1 MVILDEASSEDT
13 YKNCEHLQN
22 FITSAKIRY
31 ERKGMDTV
39 MIKNCSRAIFLTN
52 NDIATKIEQNDRRYQ
67 AMEVSSDMANNRS
80 CFDKLL
86 NVFEDKSQVKLLYL
100 FFKHRDI
107 SKVNM
112 QAARVE
118 TRLYSEMQ
126 SVNISS
132 DLKFFYD
139 QVDELNGNAYNCTA
153 KTLHVTYSEWCMLRR
168 KIPMAENSF
177 AKRLN
182 CVQYETFITK
192 KRETSYTYYHL
203 NVIELGS
210 LKLKNS
216 IDYTKVETFDKFPQK
231 YMNEPEPEEENP
243 PKKRTNPKKK
253 IPQKK

>member
-1 MVILDEASSEDT
+1 
-13 YKNCEHLQN
+13 
-22 FITSAKIRY
+22 
-31 ERKGMDTV
+31 

-52 NDIATKIEQNDRRYQ
+52 DDIATKIEQNDRRYQ
-67 AMEVSSDMANNRS
+67 AMEVSSDMANS
-80 CFDKLL
+80 LSLSSYFDKLL

-107 SKVNM
+107 FKVNM
-112 QAARVE
+112 QADRVE

-139 QVDELNGNAYNCTA
+139 QVDELNGSAYNCTA

-203 NVIELGS
+203 NVKELGL
-210 LKLKNS
+210 LKS
-216 IDYTKVETFDKFPQK
+216 
-231 YMNEPEPEEENP
+231 
-243 PKKRTNPKKK
+243 KKQHRLYES
-253 IPQKK
+253 